1 MTKSAGI
8 GNPTHQLSNEADK
21 VAFPI
26 NEVPEGTT
34 HAIIIDGYSMEPT
47 FFNGQMVFINVE
59 KECNDGD
66 FGIFQVTTPEKTDI
80 YCKQLKYNE
89 HGRRYLHSVSE
100 RADDPEFIESEETIL
115 QCISKIITK

>member
-21 VAFPI
+21 VTFPI

-80 YCKQLKYNE
+80 YCK
-89 HGRRYLHSVSE
+89 
-100 RADDPEFIESEETIL
+100 
-115 QCISKIITK
+115 